1 MYSVY
6 DESGFIGIS
15 RWPSVAGQEP
25 IDMADPDVVAFK
37 EIEAEVGAKNIGFE
51 YNGVSVPVTN
61 EDALGAL
68 QLEAGF
74 ERMGMQATVF
84 HLSNGEKIQL
94 SLEDWAGFK
103 IAFFTFRASFFT
115 E

>member
-1 MYSVY
+1 MYPVY

-15 RWPSVAGQEP
+15 RWPSFKGQEP

-37 EIEAEVGAKNIGFE
+37 EMESGVNAKNIGFE

-74 ERMGMQATVF
+74 ERMGMQETVF

-103 IAFFTFRASFFT
+103 MAFFTFRASFFT